1 MNKSVYDSPDQVSE
15 TKRHIL
21 TVLVDNEPGVLA
33 RVIGMFSGR
42 GYNIDSLNVAEVSN
56 DENIS
61 RITIVTH
68 GTSEVV
74 SQIEKQLLRIVP
86 VHSVTNLD
94 QEGSSV
100 EAEVAL
106 VYIYISD
113 TNKKKVYQLCDL
125 YRARKI
131 ENENNTTIFEIAGA
145 SERVNRFIKEIND
158 ITKVEIVRKDI
169 DALLPGAELPPGK
182 IARAPTPVFDPVP
195 PPRFGLTNSN

>member
-1 MNKSVYDSPDQVSE
+1 MSSPKSAYSIP
-15 TKRHIL
+15 TKKGKLDTHIF
-21 TVLVDNEPGVLA
+21 VVWVDNESGVLA
-33 RVIGMFSGR
+33 RVVGLFSGR
-42 GYNIDSLNVAEVSN
+42 GYNIESLAVAEV
-56 DENIS
+56 DATKNIS

-145 SERVNRFIKEIND
+145 SERVNRFIKEINE
-158 ITKVEIVRKDI
+158 ITKVEIVRS
-169 DALLPGAELPPGK
+169 G
-182 IARAPTPVFDPVP
+182 PVAISSIQK
-195 PPRFGLTNSN
+195 NEEE

>member
-1 MNKSVYDSPDQVSE
+1 MNKSVYDSPTSSADIN
-15 TKRHIL
+15 RHIL

-56 DENIS
+56 KHLS

-68 GTSEVV
+68 GTNEVIDQIQ
-74 SQIEKQLLRIVP
+74 SQLMRIVP

-94 QEGSSV
+94 QEDGSV

-106 VYIYISD
+106 VHMFVNED
-113 TNKKKVYQLCDL
+113 NKKNAFQVCDL

-131 ENENNTTIFEIAGA
+131 ENEHNSMIFEIAGT
-145 SERVNRFIKEIND
+145 SERIDTFIKD
-158 ITKVEIVRKDI
+158 ISKITQIEIVRS
-169 DALLPGAELPPGK
+169 G
-182 IARAPTPVFDPVP
+182 PVAISS
-195 PPRFGLTNSN
+195 TNTQEEEI

>member
-1 MNKSVYDSPDQVSE
+1 MSEIISKHTVS
-15 TKRHIL
+15 
-21 TVLVDNEPGVLA
+21 VLVDNEPGVLA

-56 DENIS
+56 DENLS

-74 SQIEKQLLRIVP
+74 NQIEKQLLRIVP

-94 QEGSSV
+94 EEGSSV

-106 VYIYISD
+106 VYIYVSES
-113 TNKKKVYQLCDL
+113 NKKKVYQLCDL

-145 SERVNRFIKEIND
+145 SDRVNRFIKEIKE
-158 ITKVEIVRKDI
+158 ITKIEIVRS
-169 DALLPGAELPPGK
+169 G
-182 IARAPTPVFDPVP
+182 PVAISSIHK
-195 PPRFGLTNSN
+195 NEEE

>member
-1 MNKSVYDSPDQVSE
+1 MNKSVYASPEQVSGI
-15 TKRHIL
+15 KRHIL

-94 QEGSSV
+94 REDSSV
-100 EAEVAL
+100 EAAL
-106 VYIYISD
+106 VYIYISEN
-113 TNKKKVYQLCDL
+113 NKKKVYELCDF

-145 SERVNRFIKEIND
+145 SERVNRFIKEINE
-158 ITKVEIVRKDI
+158 ITKVEIVRS
-169 DALLPGAELPPGK
+169 G
-182 IARAPTPVFDPVP
+182 PVAISSIHK
-195 PPRFGLTNSN
+195 NEEE